1 MTHLFDSAFRSLV
14 AERCAGFR
22 RTARDDAGQLKRA
35 AVALVLAD
43 AGDAA
48 GSAAFLLT
56 ERPGTMRNH
65 AGQYAL
71 PGGRCDP
78 GETAVQAA
86 LREVE
91 EEIGLVLSP
100 ADVLG
105 TLDDYETRSGYLVTP
120 IVVWAERSAL
130 LTLSPEEVSD
140 VHRIPVEGF
149 VTPETVNFVSIAES
163 PRPVIRIQLMG
174 HHLHAPTAAIVYQ
187 FCELVAGRE
196 VRVAEFE
203 QPVFAWR

>member
-1 MTHLFDSAFRSLV
+1 VTHRFDSTFRSLV
-14 AERCAGFR
+14 AQRCAGFR
-22 RTARDDAGQLKRA
+22 RRALAGNAQLKHA

-43 AGDAA
+43 AGD
-48 GSAAFLLT
+48 GRPAFLLT

-71 PGGRCDP
+71 PGGRCDA
-78 GETAVQAA
+78 GETALEAA

-120 IVVWAERSAL
+120 IVVWAERSAP
-130 LTLSPEEVSD
+130 LTLSAEEVAD

-187 FCELVAGRE
+187 FCELIAGRE

-203 QPVFAWR
+203 QPLFAWR

>member
-1 MTHLFDSAFRSLV
+1 VTHAFDSTFRSLV
-14 AERCAGFR
+14 AQRCAGFPR
-22 RTARDDAGQLKRA
+22 RALAGNARLKHA

-43 AGDAA
+43 AGDGRA
-48 GSAAFLLT
+48 SFLLT

-71 PGGRCDP
+71 PGGRCDA
-78 GETAVQAA
+78 GETALEAA

-120 IVVWAERSAL
+120 IVVWAERSAP
-130 LTLSPEEVSD
+130 LTLSADEVAD
-140 VHRIPVEGF
+140 VHRIPVDGF

-203 QPVFAWR
+203 QPLFAWR